1 MGPTECYHA
10 NLYVQHMAAM
20 MYLLRSIY
28 QHTAFMI
35 ENPEAKLFHHPLMR
49 HVVARGVDDGGLG
62 HVPISVTWCY
72 FNDDGRRRRRRA
84 G

>member
-1 MGPTECYHA
+1 MGPTECYEA

-35 ENPEAKLFHHPLMR
+35 ENPEAKLFLPALR
-49 HVVARGVDDGGLG
+49 HVVAR
-62 HVPISVTWCY
+62 
-72 FNDDGRRRRRRA
+72 RRRR
-84 G
+84 